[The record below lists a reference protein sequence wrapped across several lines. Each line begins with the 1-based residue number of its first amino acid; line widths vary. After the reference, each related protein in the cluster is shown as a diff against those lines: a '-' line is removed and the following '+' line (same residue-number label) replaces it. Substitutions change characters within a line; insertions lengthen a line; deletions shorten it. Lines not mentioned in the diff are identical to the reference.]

1 MTRQK
6 DKTGTRYFDKDNK
19 KKFVIIST
27 AQNLTSNIKKIF
39 A

>member
-6 DKTGTRYFDKDNK
+6 DKTGTRYFDKDNRK
-19 KKFVIIST
+19 RFVIISK
-27 AQNLTSNIKKIF
+27 AQNLNSNIKKIF